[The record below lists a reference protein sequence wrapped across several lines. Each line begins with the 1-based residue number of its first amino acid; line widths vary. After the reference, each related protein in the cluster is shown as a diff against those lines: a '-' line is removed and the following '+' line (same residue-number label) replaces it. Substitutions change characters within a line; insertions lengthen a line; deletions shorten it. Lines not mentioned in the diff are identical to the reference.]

1 MPRTKSIKI
10 SAAHHKRLKMLA
22 SSGYTS
28 AKMYSVVEAL
38 IDKEVYRIKAM
49 RAKTMRAAKRRR

>member
-38 IDKEVYRIKAM
+38 IDKEVWRVKSI
-49 RAKTMRAAKRRR
+49 RAAKRRRQSKP